1 MFFWISV
8 LRMYN
13 GAIHWVSL
21 KMKFDK
27 ECKTQRFGTSRSV
40 HVEPVIILLL
50 CNVSC
55 LFSDITLLMTE
66 NCSTVFDSY
75 LTNDRTA
82 RQYSRD
88 IWNTCGRTVISLDL
102 ISCSG
107 QVPLEV
113 MFSEYLA

>member
-1 MFFWISV
+1 MFFWLFSSS
-8 LRMYN
+8 Y

-55 LFSDITLLMTE
+55 LFSDI
-66 NCSTVFDSY
+66 N
-75 LTNDRTA
+75 LTNDRELLNGI
-82 RQYSRD
+82 QD

-107 QVPLEV
+107 QFPLEV